1 MFKKIGVFILLSLI
15 SVSAFS
21 QTTSAHTVN
30 PVNPNAQATTKELMN
45 WLAENRILSG
55 AFGGFTN
62 ASFSKIEA
70 QYWTVTSRV
79 RL

>member
-1 MFKKIGVFILLSLI
+1 
-15 SVSAFS
+15 
-21 QTTSAHTVN
+21 
-30 PVNPNAQATTKELMN
+30 MN